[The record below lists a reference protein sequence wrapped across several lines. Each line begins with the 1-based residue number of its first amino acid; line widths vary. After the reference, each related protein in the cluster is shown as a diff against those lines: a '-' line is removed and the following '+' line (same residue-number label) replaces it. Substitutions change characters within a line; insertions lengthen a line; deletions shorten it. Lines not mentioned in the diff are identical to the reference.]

1 MIVLKND
8 ASSLPL
14 MKKRSINHTKKME
27 NGKWIINK
35 KMEHSYISG
44 NINSKKLFI
53 FHKVTFQSQ
62 KIKKKHFDKAS
73 YISENEILNS
83 QAKTIS
89 YISRVSKTKFIR
101 FL

>member
-1 MIVLKND
+1 
-8 ASSLPL
+8 
-14 MKKRSINHTKKME
+14 ME

-35 KMEHSYISG
+35 KMEPSYISG

-53 FHKVTFQSQ
+53 FQKVTFQSQ